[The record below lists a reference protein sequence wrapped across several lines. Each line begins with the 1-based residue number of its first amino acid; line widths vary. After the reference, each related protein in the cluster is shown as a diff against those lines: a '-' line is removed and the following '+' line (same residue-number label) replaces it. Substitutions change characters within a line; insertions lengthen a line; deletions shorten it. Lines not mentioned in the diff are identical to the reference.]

1 MKTGYLSE
9 MVIDVRPY
17 PWYERFRVGLTCL
30 FVGRVRFRG
39 QLADVKLGRA
49 EETSPQVD

>member
-1 MKTGYLSE
+1 MKSGYLSE

-30 FVGRVRFRG
+30 FLGRVRFRG
-39 QLADVKLGRA
+39 QLADLKCGRVGD
-49 EETSPQVD
+49 TSPRVD